1 MSTKKVLSIIF
12 SLLFACAFVFVIV
25 WCIINFNKVEEGIS
39 GTGIYT
45 QEDINNA
52 YNDGYNTALENKTE
66 YEELINSYRDTITTQ
81 TDQISQLNSQI
92 TVLTN
97 NNKDKQTQIDN
108 LQNVRDELQE
118 QVNSLEETNTSNS
131 TIIAENEKT
140 ISSLQI
146 QIQKLQN
153 SNEDYTD
160 EIEQLNTTITSL
172 RNLNTQLQLTNE
184 NNATLIS
191 SLNTQIVSLNN
202 QVNDLL
208 GQVGD
213 NSSVVS
219 ALNSKIAELEK
230 SIAYYEQYIAS
241 LESGEQVVATFEFN
255 GSVYSIQILS
265 KGAYASVTTPTSTDY
280 VIFNYWTV
288 NNEQVDLSTYPVN
301 ANTKFVANVTRKY
314 DVKFIVDNA
323 EYDSQVVTENGFATL
338 PSAPSKAGYEFDGW
352 AINGNIVVDVDS
364 KEVTQN
370 VTYTAV
376 FTKLHTVTFMRDG
389 VIKSTQT
396 IRNGNCA
403 TNVEIPSTTYVVFN
417 GWTLNGVIVDV
428 TTQPIYADTTFIAD
442 ITKYYDVFFMV
453 DDEEYDHQ
461 IVVENGYAEVPA
473 QPSMEFHSFDG
484 WTLNNDDQVVDIS
497 SYKINSSIT
506 FYAKF
511 TQLSGVYEMT
521 WNGLTDFK
529 AEYIWSDGE
538 NIYYSNNDSR
548 VGFAGQYVLDK
559 DTNTWNEKVWNGLK
573 NPVGSVIWLDG
584 ENIYYSSDSSQY
596 VLNKET
602 STWTKKV
609 WNGLTNFYG
618 NSVWTDG
625 ENIYYSSYSNQYI
638 LDRETDT
645 WSKMTWNGMNNFVGS
660 RVWTDGTD
668 YYVITN
674 FSDSS
679 KPINYKL
686 NKGNHEWVPVTFNIN
701 MNVYTNVNY
710 YKGYTLCDY
719 GTDLYVFN
727 SETKNWD
734 LLNWSSDVSLS
745 LNDRYFW
752 TDGENYYFSDEDEQ
766 YILYFNPL
774 DLAE

>member
-52 YNDGYNTALENKTE
+52 YNDGYNTALENKAE

-118 QVNSLEETNTSNS
+118 QVNSLEKTNTSNS
-131 TIIAENEKT
+131 VIISENEKT
-140 ISSLQI
+140 ISSLQT

-301 ANTKFVANVTRKY
+301 TNTKFVANITKKF
-314 DVKFIVDNA
+314 DVKFMVDNA

-403 TNVEIPSTTYVVFN
+403 TNVEISSTTYVVFN
-417 GWTLNGVIVDV
+417 GWKLNGVIVDV

-461 IVVENGYAEVPA
+461 IVVENGYATVPA
-473 QPSMEFHSFDG
+473 NPEKANYEFVG
-484 WTLNNDDQVVDIS
+484 WSLNGVDVVDNIENS
-497 SYKINSSIT
+497 TVTSNVEYVAIFEKIVGFIP
-506 FYAKF
+506 
-511 TQLSGVYEMT
+511 MT
-521 WNGLTDFK
+521 WNGLTNF
-529 AEYIWSDGE
+529 EGERVWTDGE
-538 NIYYSNNDSR
+538 NIYYSY
-548 VGFAGQYVLDK
+548 GAAGQYVLDK
-559 DTNTWNEKVWNGLK
+559 DTNTWQEMV
-573 NPVGSVIWLDG
+573 
-584 ENIYYSSDSSQY
+584 
-596 VLNKET
+596 
-602 STWTKKV
+602 
-609 WNGLTNFYG
+609 
-618 NSVWTDG
+618 
-625 ENIYYSSYSNQYI
+625 
-638 LDRETDT
+638 
-645 WSKMTWNGMNNFVGS
+645 
-660 RVWTDGTD
+660 
-668 YYVITN
+668 
-674 FSDSS
+674 
-679 KPINYKL
+679 
-686 NKGNHEWVPVTFNIN
+686 
-701 MNVYTNVNY
+701 
-710 YKGYTLCDY
+710 
-719 GTDLYVFN
+719 
-727 SETKNWD
+727 
-734 LLNWSSDVSLS
+734 
-745 LNDRYFW
+745 
-752 TDGENYYFSDEDEQ
+752 
-766 YILYFNPL
+766 
-774 DLAE
+774 

>member
-140 ISSLQI
+140 ISSLQT

-301 ANTKFVANVTRKY
+301 TNTKFVANVTRKY

-376 FTKLHTVTFMRDG
+376 FTKLHTVTFMFDG
-389 VIKSTQT
+389 EVKSTQT

-428 TTQPIYADTTFIAD
+428 TTQSIYADTTFIAD
-442 ITKYYDVFFMV
+442 ITKYYDVIFMV
-453 DDEEYDHQ
+453 NDEEYDHQ
-461 IVVENGYAEVPA
+461 IVVENGYATVPA
-473 QPSMEFHSFDG
+473 NPEKANYEFVG
-484 WTLNNDDQVVDIS
+484 WSLNGVDVVDNIENSTVTSNVEYVAIFEKIS
-497 SYKINSSIT
+497 MFQTMN
-506 FYAKF
+506 
-511 TQLSGVYEMT
+511 
-521 WNGLTDFK
+521 WNGLTNFRGGDV
-529 AEYIWSDGE
+529 WTDGE
-538 NIYYSNNDSR
+538 NIYYSYNSKQFILDIETHIWEEKIWNNKPSLFY
-548 VGFAGQYVLDK
+548 GA
-559 DTNTWNEKVWNGLK
+559 NVWT
-573 NPVGSVIWLDG
+573 DG
-584 ENIYYSSDSSQY
+584 ENIYYSYVADGYNIQKVLNTNTDTWETKTWNGLSPDFPLYIWTDGDSIYYSCGSEQY

-602 STWTKKV
+602 STWETKT
-609 WNGLTNFYG
+609 WNGLTSFYA
-618 NSVWTDG
+618 NYIWTDG
-625 ENIYYSSYSNQYI
+625 ENIYYSYDTQQFVLNKETNTWDIKIWVGCNDFSGWDIWTDGDSIYYSSGSEQYV
-638 LDRETDT
+638 LNKETNT
-645 WSKMTWNGMNNFVGS
+645 WETKTWNGLTSFYGKS
-660 RVWTDGTD
+660 IWTDG
-668 YYVITN
+668 
-674 FSDSS
+674 
-679 KPINYKL
+679 K
-686 NKGNHEWVPVTFNIN
+686 
-701 MNVYTNVNY
+701 NY
-710 YKGYTLCDY
+710 YYSSGSDQ
-719 GTDLYVFN
+719 YVLV
-727 SETKNWD
+727 K
-734 LLNWSSDVSLS
+734 
-745 LNDRYFW
+745 
-752 TDGENYYFSDEDEQ
+752 
-766 YILYFNPL
+766 
-774 DLAE
+774 

>member
-52 YNDGYNTALENKTE
+52 YNDGYNTALENKAE

-118 QVNSLEETNTSNS
+118 QVNSLEETNTTNS
-131 TIIAENEKT
+131 AIITENEKT
-140 ISSLQI
+140 ISSLQT

-301 ANTKFVANVTRKY
+301 TNTKFVANVTKKY

-403 TNVEIPSTTYVVFN
+403 TNVEISSTTYVVFN

-442 ITKYYDVFFMV
+442 ITKYYDVIFMV

-461 IVVENGYAEVPA
+461 IVVENGYAEVPEI
-473 QPSMEFHSFDG
+473 PVDG
-484 WTLNNDDQVVDIS
+484 GNIFKYWSINGVDEIDVNNYEIIENTTFIS
-497 SYKINSSIT
+497 V
-506 FYAKF
+506 F
-511 TQLSGVYEMT
+511 LSRTWEVMT
-521 WNGLTDFK
+521 WNGLNEF
-529 AEYIWSDGE
+529 DGSNVW
-538 NIYYSNNDSR
+538 NIGDSYYYSNGSD
-548 VGFAGQYVLDK
+548 QYVLDK
-559 DTNTWNEKVWNGLK
+559 NTKTWNIMTWNGFNEFKGYNIWTDGQQYYYSSGIYQYVLDTETNTWNEMIWNGDL
-573 NPVGSVIWLDG
+573 
-584 ENIYYSSDSSQY
+584 
-596 VLNKET
+596 
-602 STWTKKV
+602 
-609 WNGLTNFYG
+609 
-618 NSVWTDG
+618 
-625 ENIYYSSYSNQYI
+625 
-638 LDRETDT
+638 
-645 WSKMTWNGMNNFVGS
+645 
-660 RVWTDGTD
+660 
-668 YYVITN
+668 
-674 FSDSS
+674 S
-679 KPINYKL
+679 KPE
-686 NKGNHEWVPVTFNIN
+686 G
-701 MNVYTNVNY
+701 
-710 YKGYTLCDY
+710 
-719 GTDLYVFN
+719 
-727 SETKNWD
+727 
-734 LLNWSSDVSLS
+734 
-745 LNDRYFW
+745 RYIW
-752 TDGENYYFSDEDEQ
+752 TDGENYYYSGRRDYCFKLDIDSHTWTSISFSGLNNNNDLNQFNGLSIWSDGINTYYSISKWTKIFDSNTLTWTEIEFQFPIDENTTFNGRDIWSNGYEIYYSSYSEFLGSYQ
-766 YILYFNPL
+766 YVLNIETQTWSEVTWSGDFVDL
-774 DLAE
+774 DADYIWTDGENYYYSNGSAQYVITF

>member
-131 TIIAENEKT
+131 TIIAENKKT
-140 ISSLQI
+140 ISSLQT

-265 KGAYASVTTPTSTDY
+265 KGAYVSVTTPTSTDY

-314 DVKFIVDNA
+314 DVKFMVDNA
-323 EYDSQVVTENGFATL
+323 EYDSQIVVENGFATL

-352 AINGNIVVDVDS
+352 AINNVIISNINS
-364 KEVTQN
+364 EPVTQN

-376 FTKLHTVTFMRDG
+376 FTKLHTVTFMFDG
-389 VIKSTQT
+389 EVKSTQT

-442 ITKYYDVFFMV
+442 ITKYYDVIFMV

-461 IVVENGYAEVPA
+461 IVVENGYATVPA
-473 QPSMEFHSFDG
+473 NPEKANYEFVG
-484 WTLNNDDQVVDIS
+484 WSLNGVDVVDNIENS
-497 SYKINSSIT
+497 TVTSNVEYVAIFEKIVGFIPI
-506 FYAKF
+506 
-511 TQLSGVYEMT
+511 T
-521 WNGLTDFK
+521 WNGTNLISGEDVWT
-529 AEYIWSDGE
+529 DGE
-538 NIYYSNNDSR
+538 NIYYSY
-548 VGFAGQYVLDK
+548 GAAGQYVLDK
-559 DTNTWNEKVWNGLK
+559 DTNTWQEMVWNGSIIAGC
-573 NPVGSVIWLDG
+573 NVWTDG
-584 ENIYYSSDSSQY
+584 ENIYSSNCNNVRGMNYILDKTTNTWKSITWNGTNLISGEDVWTDGQNIYFSSTTYGSKQY

-602 STWTKKV
+602 NTWEEMI
-609 WNGLTNFYG
+609 WNGLTRFVGHN
-618 NSVWTDG
+618 VWTDG
-625 ENIYYSSYSNQYI
+625 ENIYYSYGSEQFVLNKETNTWEIKTWIGLTSNFNGSNIWTDGKNIYYSVDSDQYV
-638 LDRETDT
+638 LNKETNT
-645 WSKMTWNGMNNFVGS
+645 WEVMTWNGLTNFS
-660 RVWTDGTD
+660 AIYVWTDGVKYYYSRFAD
-668 YYVITN
+668 QYVIT
-674 FSDSS
+674 F
-679 KPINYKL
+679 
-686 NKGNHEWVPVTFNIN
+686 
-701 MNVYTNVNY
+701 
-710 YKGYTLCDY
+710 
-719 GTDLYVFN
+719 
-727 SETKNWD
+727 
-734 LLNWSSDVSLS
+734 
-745 LNDRYFW
+745 
-752 TDGENYYFSDEDEQ
+752 
-766 YILYFNPL
+766 
-774 DLAE
+774 